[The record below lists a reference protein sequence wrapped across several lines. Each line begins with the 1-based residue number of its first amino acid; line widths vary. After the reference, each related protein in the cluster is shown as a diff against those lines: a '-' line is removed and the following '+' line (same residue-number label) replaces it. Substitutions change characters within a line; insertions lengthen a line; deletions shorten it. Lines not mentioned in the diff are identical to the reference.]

1 MKQIANR
8 KLTYN
13 RKLKAVLCDNLEG
26 WMVWGVEE
34 VKGGRNICVLLAD
47 SHGCMAEATQYYR
60 AIILKKRI

>member
-34 VKGGRNICVLLAD
+34 VKEGRNICVLLAD
-47 SHGCMAEATQYYR
+47 SQYYR